1 MQTVQTKSIQVRG
14 LQKSYK
20 QHQVLKGVD
29 FEVEQGSI
37 FALLDSNGAGK
48 KH

>member
-1 MQTVQTKSIQVRG
+1 MQNTSIKVIG

-29 FEVEQGSI
+29 F
-37 FALLDSNGAGK
+37 
-48 KH
+48 